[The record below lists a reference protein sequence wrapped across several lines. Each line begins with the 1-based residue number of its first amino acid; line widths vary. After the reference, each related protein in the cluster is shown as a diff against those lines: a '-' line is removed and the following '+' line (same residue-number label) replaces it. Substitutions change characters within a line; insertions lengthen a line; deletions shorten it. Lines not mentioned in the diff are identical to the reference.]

1 MSVLEKRG
9 RLALTVHGLDYFF
22 GPEGVQPLNEELSY
36 DEKTKDVVLI
46 LEDDY
51 NNMVVHNTTKDLRD
65 YINDLKNSGIFTSA
79 AAFVNNRKIY
89 RFYFDLSNG
98 TARLDPEL
106 TFDPLY
112 RYYAIREVSTGPN
125 GEYIYVTGVQGL
137 GPDESTIVSHLADM
151 NLEISESGDGKQVS
165 VAQVAGVVREIVDG
179 NTYVVEFY
187 DATRLLVNQLS
198 FQAVAPRIADL
209 DLSPDTAVVDMYITT
224 NRAMEGDSGACF
236 LYRGETANKLEIRVY
251 LKYADGR
258 TRDVTYENVTNG
270 RLIIQ
275 GLNELATDT
284 ITQEGDTLQKFS
296 VVYTLVR
303 SNASLPQSPQET
315 QGGAVINPQSLTITK
330 DMTVYVLEDIFTN
343 LEKVYCLPYVQQAT
357 GGDYNQGDKIRVRF
371 FGLYENGAI
380 YDITNICNY
389 TNPGG
394 LQENDFGETQ
404 HLSIRVPYGNA
415 GNFRVYNF
423 DILCHEGS
431 RQVQVNG
438 QPIRVLEANRQ
449 SYAGFSG
456 AFTKI
461 GLAGGTGID
470 EVALNSLL
478 TSSEVEFHGVT
489 PNYIRVRDIID
500 STYNYSELASS
511 FGGSGIGY
519 TTTQQHEIVN
529 FKPVLVEFIKVN
541 FDENDVI
548 TNIFKTGA
556 MLHYIKV
563 TDGI

>member
-1 MSVLEKRG
+1 MPGLEKRG
-9 RLALTVHGLDYFF
+9 RLAMTAHGLNYFF
-22 GPEGVQPLNEELSY
+22 GPEGVEPYHEELSY
-36 DEKTKDVVLI
+36 DEITKDIVLI
-46 LEDDY
+46 LEDEH
-51 NNMVVHNTTKDLRD
+51 NNKVVHNTIKELRD

-98 TARLDPEL
+98 SARLDPEL
-106 TFDPLY
+106 PFDPLY
-112 RYYAIREVSTGPN
+112 RYYAIREISTGPN
-125 GEYIYVTGVQGL
+125 GEYIYVTGVKGL
-137 GPDESTIVSHLADM
+137 GPEENEIMSHLVDM
-151 NLEISESGDGKQVS
+151 NQRTSESGDGKQES
-165 VAQVAGVVREIVDG
+165 VAQVAGIIREIVDG

-187 DATRLLVNQLS
+187 DASRNLVNILS
-198 FQAVAPRIADL
+198 FQALAARVADI

-284 ITQEGDTLQKFS
+284 ISQDGDTLQQFS
-296 VVYTLVR
+296 VVYTLIR

-330 DMTVYVLEDIFTN
+330 DMKVYVLEDIFTN

-357 GGDYNQGDKIRVRF
+357 GGDYNLGDKIRARF

-380 YDITNICNY
+380 YDITNICTY

-415 GNFRVYNF
+415 GNFKVYNF
-423 DILCHEGS
+423 DILCPEGS
-431 RQVQVNG
+431 RHVQVNG

-449 SYAGFSG
+449 SYVGFSG

-461 GLAGGTGID
+461 GLSGGTGID

-478 TSSEVEFHGVT
+478 ASSEVEFHGVT
-489 PNYIRVRDIID
+489 PNYIRIRDIID
-500 STYNYSELASS
+500 SIYNYSEMASS

-541 FDENDVI
+541 FDENNIV